1 MERIY
6 FDNSSTSF
14 PKFPNV
20 AQAMAK
26 MMETGG
32 FNINRGTYSEAYAL
46 ENSVFDTRE
55 LLCSLFN
62 FEKAS
67 NVVFTPGITY
77 SLNYIMRGFLKPG
90 DHVITSSM
98 EHNAVMRPLVDMQ
111 KEGVEFSCAECNEDG
126 SLDLERVEQ
135 LVKPNTR
142 AIIMLHGSNVC
153 GTLLPLEEIG
163 KIAKAHGLKFI
174 VDSAQTAGVF
184 PIDMKKM
191 GIDVLCFTGH
201 KSLRGPQG
209 IGGFLISD
217 EMVSLT
223 KPIII
228 GGTGSFSNLETI
240 PDAMPDRFESGTM
253 NLPGIVGLHEA
264 LSYLKKENMDF
275 IREKELKT
283 AERFYLKAREL
294 PFVRCVGKDDFSDR
308 APIVSLDFKGR
319 DNAEIAFLLESQYGV
334 MTRCGLHCA
343 PRAHKTLGTYPE
355 GTVRFSFSSFNTD
368 AEVDLCIDAL
378 INILK

>member
-1 MERIY
+1 MDRIY

-26 MMETGG
+26 MLETGG
-32 FNINRGTYSEAYAL
+32 FNINRGTYSEAYRL
-46 ENSVFDTRE
+46 ENAVFDTRE
-55 LLCSLFN
+55 MLCQLFN

-67 NVVFTPGITY
+67 NVVFAPGITY
-77 SLNYIMRGFLKPG
+77 SLNYILRGFLKEG
-90 DHVITSSM
+90 DHVITSST
-98 EHNAVMRPLVDMQ
+98 EHNAVMRPLVDLQ
-111 KEGVEFSCAECNEDG
+111 NEGIEFSCAQCNKDG
-126 SLDLERVEQ
+126 TLDAENVEK
-135 LVKPNTR
+135 LIRPNTK
-142 AIIMLHGSNVC
+142 AIVMLHGSNVC
-153 GTLLPLEEIG
+153 GTLLPLEEVG
-163 KIAKAHGLKFI
+163 KIARVHNIKFI

-184 PIDMKKM
+184 PIDMQKM

-223 KPIII
+223 KPIIT

-240 PDAMPDRFESGTM
+240 PDVMPDRFESGTM
-253 NLPGIVGLHEA
+253 NLPGIIGLHAA
-264 LSYLKKENMDF
+264 LSYLKDEDMDSV
-275 IREKELKT
+275 REKEIAT
-283 AERFYLKAREL
+283 AKRFYDKVNEL
-294 PFVRCVGKDDFSDR
+294 PFVKCAGKNDFVDR
-308 APIVSLDFKGR
+308 APIVSVDFTSK
-319 DNAEIAFLLESQYGV
+319 DNADIAFRLESEYGI

-355 GTVRFSFSSFNTD
+355 GTVRFSFSSFNTSD
-368 AEVDLCIDAL
+368 EVDFCIDAL
-378 INILK
+378 RKILK